1 MKHELRVKHAS
12 EQADRDGRTTFTMS
26 SANGKTKDMYK
37 YKLVDGEWINIR
49 GRW

>member
-1 MKHELRVKHAS
+1 MKHEQRVKNYIK
-12 EQADRDGRTTFTMS
+12 QAAKAGQNTFTMS